1 MRFRIFTE
9 PQQGANYDDIL
20 AVAPAA
26 EIFANRRE
34 NCLARRRV
42 AKNSAVGYKRVGRW
56 TATASATGTEPDTRG
71 RVARDIAGAGKFH
84 WAKLASVAH
93 TGAERT

>member
-1 MRFRIFTE
+1 MRLRILTE

-20 AVAPAA
+20 AVAQSA

-34 NCLARRRV
+34 NRLARRRV

-56 TATASATGTEPDTRG
+56 TATASSTGTEPGTRG
-71 RVARDIAGAGKFH
+71 RVARAIAGADKFH
-84 WAKLASVAH
+84 
-93 TGAERT
+93 